1 MRTVGK
7 GGPGIPLGPDGR
19 APDVQDE
26 KRVGKFPALWW
37 VMWKGVGMGTETKQ
51 ICNKIK

>member
-37 VMWKGVGMGTETKQ
+37 VMWKGVGSIFRGKLQ
-51 ICNKIK
+51 LRFF